1 MNYVVAHGICSSVD
15 SAKVIIGSRHFVE
28 DDEGVDCSAASEHV
42 ERLARE
48 GKSILYIAC
57 AGKLIGLL
65 GIVDPIREESAQV
78 IAELKKRGI
87 KRVVM
92 LTGDDER
99 TAARCG

>member
-1 MNYVVAHGICSSVD
+1 LDHFIEKHDAQVNYVVAHGICSSVD
-15 SAKVIIGSRHFVE
+15 SAKVIIGSRHFIE

-65 GIVDPIREESAQV
+65 GIVDPIREESARV
-78 IAELKKRGI
+78 IAEKTRHQ
-87 KRVVM
+87 
-92 LTGDDER
+92 
-99 TAARCG
+99 ARRDANG